1 MAPTLPAEL
10 QLYILD
16 LFIASLPRPTS
27 RNLKQRRQL
36 LEPLTLVHRDWTP
49 KPQQELR
56 RLLSLRYLQAIEL
69 LGDDD
74 APKPSAEDA
83 EKFNGRCGTP
93 FFNLH
98 RLSICSDAGK
108 LPSLPRISLHSL
120 HDAPLTHLYLDSCV
134 VSTLPIL
141 PHLRTFL
148 LGKGAYLPSLPEWL
162 VPSLEVFGWDSI
174 EGRLSDGRFLEHLP
188 STLKHLWMSFGV
200 GDSPTSAISTLVQ
213 QTTGLLTLTV
223 CWSNG
228 EEPNSSAWADLQR
241 WCLTHQIVLTV
252 LNSRSDDVN
261 AVEEWQP

>member
-56 RLLSLRYLQAIEL
+56 RLLSL
-69 LGDDD
+69 
-74 APKPSAEDA
+74 
-83 EKFNGRCGTP
+83 
-93 FFNLH
+93 
-98 RLSICSDAGK
+98 
-108 LPSLPRISLHSL
+108 SLHSL